1 MPFWQR
7 FWHSKETTIKAEVF
21 LAKPVKKALVE
32 PSESEVISL
41 TDSLH
46 RFGMT
51 LLHQLC
57 SRRSRENVFI
67 SPVSVFFSLAMME
80 NGAGGETKTALR
92 KVLSLPTETREQ
104 GINDSIVLLLKR
116 LRQQKGAEFEIAN
129 ALWAGKEFA
138 IASEFM
144 VACQEIYDAL
154 IRTLDLNQPL
164 AAAVINEWVAQKTR
178 GKISQIVTPAVIA
191 SLPAVLTNA
200 VYFKGKFLTPFP
212 SEATQPRTFY
222 LATGSK
228 KLVPMMEKTGL
239 VHSYRSG
246 KKSEVATLQYRNSNI
261 DLFMIL
267 PQKGISPEESLTEDV
282 TKLSVEEGEEL
293 DLLMPRF
300 TIEYSSGLKESLA
313 GMGMGIAFQH
323 PGADFSRIGSSF
335 YISDVLHKTLLEVD
349 EEGTVAAAATAV
361 FLGAALSPREPR
373 RRHLIFDRPFAVLLR
388 DYTSGATLFAGVVYE
403 P

>member
-1 MPFWQR
+1 MGKRPY
-7 FWHSKETTIKAEVF
+7 S
-21 LAKPVKKALVE
+21 
-32 PSESEVISL
+32 
-41 TDSLH
+41 
-46 RFGMT
+46 G
-51 LLHQLC
+51 
-57 SRRSRENVFI
+57 
-67 SPVSVFFSLAMME
+67 
-80 NGAGGETKTALR
+80 
-92 KVLSLPTETREQ
+92 
-104 GINDSIVLLLKR
+104 R
-116 LRQQKGAEFEIAN
+116 LRLQQDAELDIAN
-129 ALWAGKEFA
+129 ALWAG
-138 IASEFM
+138 SEFTIAPEFIL
-144 VACQEIYDAL
+144 ACQEIYDAAV
-154 IRTLDLNQPL
+154 RTLDLKQPS

-178 GKISQIVTPAVIA
+178 GKISQIVTSAVIA
-191 SLPAVLTNA
+191 TLPAVLTNA
-200 VYFKGKFLTPFP
+200 IYFKGKFLNPFRR
-212 SEATQPRTFY
+212 EATQPRTFY

-246 KKSEVATLQYRNSNI
+246 KTSEVATLQYRNSNI
-261 DLFMIL
+261 VLFMIL
-267 PQKGISPEESLTEDV
+267 PRRGISPEESLTEDV
-282 TKLSVEEGEEL
+282 TKLTVERGEEL

-361 FLGAALSPREPR
+361 VIAGASESPRVPR
-373 RRHLIFDRPFAVLLR
+373 RRRLIFDRPFAVVLK